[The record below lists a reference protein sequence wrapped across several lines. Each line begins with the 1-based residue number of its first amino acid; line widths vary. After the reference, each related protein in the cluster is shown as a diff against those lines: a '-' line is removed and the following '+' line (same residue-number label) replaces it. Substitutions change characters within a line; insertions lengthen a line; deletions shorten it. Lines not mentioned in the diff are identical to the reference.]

1 MHIGLGTRLLVSAA
15 ILAATISFTFTTVI
29 PRGFPLLDVQPIDS
43 DMVVFHAAKGM
54 PMPSG
59 LVDGDRLNLSK
70 QDFATRIAVALPTL
84 PIGYTVSFKVERGNA
99 SAVVPLEVMALQHS
113 YPAGRTIEGWPQWVS
128 LAADILLAGVAM
140 LLLWRGRNRAA
151 SGMALWAI
159 AYVLAVG
166 ANSAPLAGWIGIA
179 VFYFGIVCFL
189 TARVGFYLMIAA
201 ILKPILSPNHNR
213 LFGFAFAAVLAC
225 GAVQAGGSQIFR
237 MLTGSVQFVQPS
249 YGLILTASYLV
260 PVVMLI
266 LGYQRAGIAER
277 PRLRWMLTGGMAWA
291 CFILLQ
297 NTPFLGPTGSYIAGV
312 ILQVMALFTFL
323 YAVLRLRMVD
333 ISVVIDQALVYGLIT
348 TLVVGVIAA
357 VNSLALRET
366 VTPGAGLA
374 LQIVVPLALGI
385 VLGRVRT
392 YADLVVERVFFR
404 EKYRAE
410 IALRAF
416 ANHAGYMENVHN
428 LLVATGKACL
438 RHTGVPGVAIYSAEG
453 TVFRRVLQD
462 GATVFPFELSADDPA
477 LVAVRAERRAI
488 DLADFTS
495 ALGTDCCIIPMLAL
509 GTVQGVM
516 VCSNRPG
523 EHFPASEKALIGD
536 VANAVGAAWRILRAH
551 DNEVFV
557 RAIASGALSPEVAQ
571 KQAQALLVT

>member
-15 ILAATISFTFTTVI
+15 ILAAAISFTFTTVI

-43 DMVVFHAAKGM
+43 DTVVFHAAKGV

-59 LVDGDRLNLSK
+59 LADGDRLNLSK
-70 QDFATRIAVALPTL
+70 QDFTARIAVVLPTL
-84 PIGYTVSFKVERGNA
+84 PIGYTVRFTVERGNA
-99 SAVVPLEVMALQHS
+99 SVVVPLAVMALQHS
-113 YPAGRTIEGWPQWVS
+113 YPAGRTIVGWPQWVS

-159 AYVLAVG
+159 AYVLSVG
-166 ANSAPLAGWIGIA
+166 ANSAPLAGWIGIT

-213 LFGFAFAAVLAC
+213 LFGFGFAAVLAC
-225 GAVQAGGSQIFR
+225 GAVQSAGSQIFR

-297 NTPFLGPTGSYIAGV
+297 NTPFLGPTVSYIAGV
-312 ILQVMALFTFL
+312 VLQVMALFTFL

-333 ISVVIDQALVYGLIT
+333 ISVVIDQALVYGLVT

-428 LLVATGKACL
+428 LLVAAGKACL
-438 RHTGVPGVAIYSAEG
+438 RHAGVPGVAIYSAEV

-462 GATVFPFELSADDPA
+462 GETDFPFELSADDPA

-495 ALGTDCCIIPMLAL
+495 ALGTDCCVIPMLVL

-536 VANAVGAAWRILRAH
+536 VANAVGAAWRILRAN

-557 RAIASGALSPEVAQ
+557 RAVASGALSPDVAQ